1 MQAAGEVTELLERA
15 GQPVTYLVHIGA
27 DVARRPVA
35 DTAQQERKG
44 HQVLLDAVVEIPFDP
59 AAHLVAD
66 GEDPAA
72 GGGQLSR
79 ELLDL
84 PLPFGQL
91 LGVPFG
97 LFPQFPFACRLLP
110 VQPADPGAERR
121 DRRDQRDRGHYALG
135 AADGEL
141 VVRHRKEVVE
151 GQRGARRR
159 HQAKQKLS
167 PGHGGRR
174 DRQQDQGDQHVA
186 HVVAQREQR
195 ERQQHRHD
203 QGHGKPDPLPEPGFH
218 HNIMPSCLHGVPWFA
233 PSC

>member
-1 MQAAGEVTELLERA
+1 MQAAGEITELLERA

-110 VQPADPGAERR
+110 VQPADPRAERR

-141 VVRHRKEVVE
+141 LVRHRKEVVE